1 MRFNST
7 AFLIGALAYYVI
19 KWLACDG
26 VEQMKRFFKKVFGR
40 KN

>member
-1 MRFNST
+1 MRFSST

-19 KWLACDG
+19 KWFAFDG
-26 VEQMKRFFKKVFGR
+26 IKQMKRFFKKVFGR